1 MRLTCDRTK
10 FLEAFTLA
18 AAVVPS
24 RTPKPILENVRL
36 KVEDSKAYL
45 EATDLEI
52 ALRIEA
58 EGVEVHTA
66 GEALLPVRRFGS
78 ILREVPDEKL
88 SIEAAGDQLVVRGS
102 SSEFQLP
109 TPDPLEYPPVFGTDR
124 PGYHVTTGKVLHNLI
139 RRTAFAI
146 DPDSPHYALGGIY
159 LEFSAERIY
168 AVGTDGR
175 RMAAQEGTAKQVGKP
190 KVDWVVA
197 LPQALRLVDR
207 AVGGSEEELCV
218 CPQESIL
225 EIWGESFLV
234 VSRLIEGRFPPWR
247 DVLPRTP
254 ANVRFSIAAGQL
266 LAGVRQA
273 QIVVDPTS
281 PGVIFHLRG
290 GRLILSA
297 RGHGTGEGRI
307 EIALDYEGPEAR
319 VRLNPKYLTDFL
331 GTLESDQTLQVEFR
345 GPKSPV
351 VFTTGDG
358 YTYILMPMAMEEG

>member
-1 MRLTCDRTK
+1 MRLTCERAK
-10 FLEAFTLA
+10 FQEAFSLA

-36 KVEDSKAYL
+36 KVEDSRAYL

-52 ALRIEA
+52 GLRIEA
-58 EGVEVHTA
+58 AGVEVHTA
-66 GEALLPVRRFGS
+66 GEALLPVKRFGP

-88 SIEAAGDQLVVRGS
+88 SIEAAGEQLIVRGS
-102 SSEFQLP
+102 SCEFQLP
-109 TPDPLEYPPVFGTDR
+109 TPDPLEYPPVFDTER
-124 PGYHVTTGKVLHNLI
+124 EGYCVTTGKVIHNLV
-139 RRTAFAI
+139 RRTIFAI

-159 LEFSAERIY
+159 LEFTPERIY

-175 RMAAQEGTAKQVGKP
+175 RLAAQEGSARLVNKP
-190 KVDWVVA
+190 PVDSVVA

-207 AVGGSEEELCV
+207 AMGASDDNLYI
-218 CPQESIL
+218 CPRENLL
-225 EIWGESFLV
+225 EIWANGFLV
-234 VSRLIEGRFPPWR
+234 ISRLIEGRFPPWR

-281 PGVIFHLRG
+281 PGVIFQLRS
-290 GRLILSA
+290 GRLVLSA

-307 EIALDYEGPEAR
+307 EIPLDYEGPEAR

-331 GTLESDQTLQVEFR
+331 GTLEAEQNLQVEFR
-345 GPKSPV
+345 GPKSAV
-351 VFTTGDG
+351 VFATNDG
-358 YTYILMPMAMEEG
+358 YTYLLMPMAMDET